1 MHTAAHADK
10 RSRCL
15 HILVNLVAV
24 LALGAAQSDVAAQQ
38 QNLQPA
44 IAPTD
49 LAKRIHAQ
57 INERRAKHG
66 LRTLRWNNSLSRIA
80 LKHSRDMANRNYLG
94 HDTPEGISFS
104 DRYRQAG
111 YTCEIRIG
119 NQVHAGAENLAL
131 GRLYNSMITR
141 NGVAD
146 YHWNSVQQIALNTV
160 DGWMNSPGHR
170 ENILAPHWRQ
180 EGIGIEIGPGNRIYI
195 TQNFC

>member
-15 HILVNLVAV
+15 SILVNLVAV
-24 LALGAAQSDVAAQQ
+24 LALGAAQSDVAARQ

-57 INERRAKHG
+57 INERREKHG
-66 LRTLRWNNSLSRIA
+66 LRSLSWNDSLSRIA

-104 DRYRQAG
+104 DRYRQDG
-111 YTCEIRIG
+111 YSCEIRIG

-131 GRLYNSMITR
+131 GRLFNSMSTR

>member
-15 HILVNLVAV
+15 SILVNLVAV
-24 LALGAAQSDVAAQQ
+24 LALGAAQSDVAARQ

-57 INERRAKHG
+57 INERREKHG
-66 LRTLRWNNSLSRIA
+66 LRSLSWNDSLSRVA

-104 DRYRQAG
+104 DRYRQDG
-111 YTCEIRIG
+111 YSCEIRIG

-131 GRLYNSMITR
+131 GRLFNSMSTR